1 MRCSSDVASILA
13 QLLTVDGH
21 LATGSTVSPILAF
34 FAFYDMWLSIAQI
47 AKEARCVST
56 VYMDDIAISGDNVP
70 DRVMWDIK
78 KQIHRRRLQYHK
90 QRRYAH
96 GTGEITGSVI
106 KKGQLIVPNRQLK
119 KAYDT
124 RKSLAATTDSEEV
137 MRLTAVLRGLIQ
149 QCKQVAAMR

>member
-1 MRCSSDVASILA
+1 
-13 QLLTVDGH
+13 
-21 LATGSTVSPILAF
+21 
-34 FAFYDMWLSIAQI
+34 
-47 AKEARCVST
+47 
-56 VYMDDIAISGDNVP
+56 MDDIAISGDNVP

-78 KQIHRRRLQYHK
+78 KQIHRRLQYHK

>member
-21 LATGSTVSPILAF
+21 LATGRTVSPILAF

-47 AKEARCVST
+47 AKEARCVLT